1 MCATVQVE
9 IIRCPAL
16 EPLAGTRVE
25 AWFLAGVSSGL
36 KEMINFLAQRHS
48 PAAHLI
54 CGTQHRS
61 LAPRVSSATSDRLA
75 IACRALLLLDRHGD
89 LLRPA
94 PA

>member
-36 KEMINFLAQRHS
+36 KEMINFLATSQS
-48 PAAHLI
+48 GGALI

-61 LAPRVSSATSDRLA
+61 LAPLVSSATSDRLA
-75 IACRALLLLDRHGD
+75 RSLHL
-89 LLRPA
+89 
-94 PA
+94 

>member
-9 IIRCPAL
+9 LIRCPAL
-16 EPLAGTRVE
+16 EPLPGTHVE

-48 PAAHLI
+48 LAAHSSAALS
-54 CGTQHRS
+54 TDR
-61 LAPRVSSATSDRLA
+61 LAPLVSSATSDRLA